1 MTRSQGRKNVRKIVV
16 MLRRGAADSLACLR
30 LQASLNIDSVLSLD
44 RLMGGCKHERKIGEF
59 RIVSRTE
66 DRMFEQLFETF
77 RRASESSSQTQ
88 QELYR
93 QWLQQ
98 LPNSPL
104 NVAGL
109 SADQAVA
116 FQKKLAEAVTEALN
130 RHRESLHAIYGSGI
144 QVIERIFRVAEAKT
158 PDDYRHL
165 LEEVWR
171 KLADTFREQSESQF
185 HEFQKGM
192 ETWLDVAQKA
202 QS

>member
-1 MTRSQGRKNVRKIVV
+1 
-16 MLRRGAADSLACLR
+16 
-30 LQASLNIDSVLSLD
+30 
-44 RLMGGCKHERKIGEF
+44 
-59 RIVSRTE
+59 
-66 DRMFEQLFETF
+66 MFEQLFETF

-158 PDDYRHL
+158 PDNYRHL